1 MHSGGTGSLSRILP
15 LYNGALHTLAKRG
28 VWPCV
33 LAPLYPSRIS
43 RRVRAK
49 FGVRVGLAP
58 DRNYFT
64 PIYAGSSYHAD
75 YAADSWRSFA
85 NNVDLFGL
93 LRPSDLWSGHTV
105 ITARIL

>member
-15 LYNGALHTLAKRG
+15 LYNGALHTLAKTG
-28 VWPCV
+28 VWLCV

-43 RRVRAK
+43 RRVQAK
-49 FGVRVGLAP
+49 FGVRVGMAP

-64 PIYAGSSYHAD
+64 PLYAGSSYHAD

-93 LRPSDLWSGHTV
+93 LRPSDLWSGHIA